1 MRHFLTLVCVALFTA
16 AVAAQ
21 STTVHRS
28 YDTAFLGPVL
38 PDPVL
43 QHAKETFVLFGC
55 AYCHGLN
62 LVSRGEATDLM
73 HSALVGR
80 DENGNRIGP
89 LLRMGIPQTAKL
101 SPMPQFSDLSDQ
113 QINAL
118 VTWIH
123 YARQQG
129 RYQELTSAPVT
140 AGDAAA
146 GKTYFDRACSS
157 CHSVDGNLAGVG
169 RKYDAAALRAAMLA
183 PKALKRERSFTLEA
197 RNDNTFVEAQHRHQ
211 ALLENYNS
219 DDVANLVAYLSASGA
234 TARRRVR
241 DATDGATGSQ
251 L

>member
-1 MRHFLTLVCVALFTA
+1 MTRILTAICVIAFA
-16 AVAAQ
+16 ASIAAQ
-21 STTVHRS
+21 STPSHRS

-80 DENGNRIGP
+80 DENGSRIGP
-89 LLRMGIPQTAKL
+89 LLRAGIPQTAKL

-113 QINAL
+113 QIAAL

-129 RYQELTSAPVT
+129 RYQELTAAPVRTGDAT
-140 AGDAAA
+140 AGKA
-146 GKTYFDRACSS
+146 YFERTCSMCHAVDR
-157 CHSVDGNLAGVG
+157 DLAGIG
-169 RKYDAAALRAAMLA
+169 RKHDAPALRAAILE
-183 PKALKRERSFTLEA
+183 PKGLKSERSFTSA
-197 RNDNTFVEAQHRHQ
+197 RLNDTKLGPAQQRHH
-211 ALLENYNS
+211 ALLENYS
-219 DDVANLVAYLSASGA
+219 AEEVANVVAYLAS
-234 TARRRVR
+234 VR
-241 DATDGATGSQ
+241 
-251 L
+251 